1 MFANVQRYILLF
13 CLIVFWG
20 CKTKTEQTQAVIVDI
35 TESVYAPGVIKSENQ
50 YQVHS
55 TVSGLLQKILV
66 QEGDVVKK
74 GDPLFVISNET
85 SRLNAENARLAADF
99 AELSSQQNRTN
110 ELKANVALAQQKMQ
124 SDSVLMLRQRGLWAQ
139 QIGSKVELE
148 LKELAFSSS
157 KTAYETAVF
166 RYNDLLKQLR
176 FSSAQ
181 SQKNLSIT
189 KALQQ
194 DYTIRSQSDGRVYDI
209 PLNQGDI
216 VTPQTT
222 LAIVGDADRFL
233 IELQVDENDIVSIR
247 TGQKIILSMDS
258 YKGQTFEAKVD
269 KISPIMNQQSRTFLI
284 DARFTRQPEILFP
297 NLSLEANIIIRTK
310 AKALTIP
317 RSYLLKDSFVLMS
330 NQENRKVETGLKD
343 YERIEII
350 SGLTADDVI
359 LKPQK

>member
-1 MFANVQRYILLF
+1 MFAFAQRNILLF
-13 CLIVFWG
+13 CLIVFLG
-20 CKTKTEQTQAVIVDI
+20 CKTKTEQTHPVLEDI

-55 TVSGLLQKILV
+55 TVNGLLQKIFV
-66 QEGDVVKK
+66 KEGDVVKK
-74 GDPLFVISNET
+74 GDPLFLISNET
-85 SRLNAENARLAADF
+85 SRLNLENARLAADF
-99 AELSSQQNRTN
+99 AEMSSQQNRIN
-110 ELKANVALAQQKMQ
+110 ELKANAALALQKMQ
-124 SDSVLMLRQRGLWAQ
+124 NDSVLMLRQRGLWAQ
-139 QIGSKVELE
+139 QIGAKVDVELR
-148 LKELAFSSS
+148 ELAFFSS

-181 SQKNLSIT
+181 SQKNLSIS

-194 DYTIRSQSDGRVYDI
+194 DYTIRSQSDGRVYNI

-233 IELQVDENDIVSIR
+233 IELQVDENDIVRIR

-258 YKGQTFEAKVD
+258 YKGQTFEAVMD
-269 KISPIMNQQSRTFLI
+269 KISPIMNEQSRTFLAE
-284 DARFTRQPEILFP
+284 ARFTKQPEILFP

-310 AKALTIP
+310 AQALTIP

-330 NQENRKVETGLKD
+330 NQENRKVGTGLKD
-343 YERIEII
+343 YERIEIL
-350 SGLTADDVI
+350 SGLAVDDVI
-359 LKPQK
+359 LKPEK